1 MAPIEGKVAQVIS
14 ERDVAINRGRRAGVE
29 IGMIFR
35 IMSPEP
41 EEIHDPD
48 TGDLL
53 GAVDVTKV
61 EVEVIAVQDNLAV
74 CRTFKKVVTPGR
86 PARPGISSPFNA
98 LGQNIFGDPGT
109 PESERYQTL
118 RTDEEEF
125 VARELDPEGSYVKR
139 GDRAVQVPTNRRTR

>member
-1 MAPIEGKVAQVIS
+1 MEPIEGKVAQVIS
-14 ERDVAINRGRRAGVE
+14 ERDLAINRGLRAGVD
-29 IGMIFR
+29 IGMVFR

-41 EEIHDPD
+41 EVIFDPD
-48 TGDLL
+48 TGEPL

-61 EVEVIAVQDNLAV
+61 EVEVITVQDNLAV

-86 PARPGISSPFNA
+86 PARTGLASPFGA

-118 RTDEEEF
+118 RTDEEF
-125 VARELDPEGSYVKR
+125 VARELDPKGSYVKR
-139 GDRAVQVPTNRRTR
+139 GDRAVQVRTNSQAK